1 MDLGVTIVA
10 LAGIVAVFGIPL
22 LAIWT
27 KHQKDVRGGTG
38 PEIHRLNAIIADMHA
53 DMGKLKD
60 RVSVLERL
68 VTSEDRRIAEEIDR
82 LSRSPG
88 AGA

>member
-1 MDLGVTIVA
+1 MNVWVLIPIMA
-10 LAGIVAVFGIPL
+10 LSIPL

-27 KHQKDVRGGTG
+27 HHKRSLAKGFGASGG
-38 PEIHRLNAIIADMHA
+38 EVDRLNAVITEMHQDMT
-53 DMGKLKD
+53 KLKD

-68 VTSEDRRIAEEIDR
+68 ATSEDRRIAEEIDR

-88 AGA
+88 AGR

>member
-1 MDLGVTIVA
+1 MNVWVLIPIMA
-10 LAGIVAVFGIPL
+10 LSIPL

-27 KHQKDVRGGTG
+27 HHKRSLSKGFGSSGAEVD
-38 PEIHRLNAIIADMHA
+38 RLNAVITEMHQDMT
-53 DMGKLKD
+53 KLKD

-68 VTSEDRRIAEEIDR
+68 ATSEDRRIAEEIDR

-88 AGA
+88 AGR

>member
-1 MDLGVTIVA
+1 MNIWAIIPVMA
-10 LAGIVAVFGIPL
+10 LSIPL

-27 KHQKDVRGGTG
+27 HHKRSIAKSLGSSGAEVG
-38 PEIHRLNAIIADMHA
+38 RLNAIISEMHA

-60 RVSVLERL
+60 RVNVLERL

-88 AGA
+88 ASV